1 MSEVNQMAMLKRNI
15 IKIKRQK
22 SAHEERGSTSNNS
35 GARPSVPAMKLSNY
49 QSQYLHGHHQQG
61 SSPTRMASGGS
72 NMRSNNAGKFSRNA
86 SQKRDNL
93 TIEQSRDAY
102 FTQSKN
108 AESLKKLL
116 SNQPPT
122 KSVIPPRNKVA
133 EKGTHSVAMLPKV
146 QLNQKNAS
154 TRMPRYASAS
164 KVRRTP
170 ALQTLETPQKETSVS
185 SLKKDTGFGKISDA
199 RNPSSSQKQWMFNT
213 ALKNR
218 EAAQQL
224 APIEK
229 EKKKLAKTL
238 KAVGIKPPLAN
249 KIQTLQ
255 ITPQN
260 QPKKL
265 ESAGNLNPE
274 PSLAPKS
281 MKNVETTK
289 VVRLDPELRIEET
302 VIKPKKV

>member
-1 MSEVNQMAMLKRNI
+1 M
-15 IKIKRQK
+15 
-22 SAHEERGSTSNNS
+22 T
-35 GARPSVPAMKLSNY
+35 
-49 QSQYLHGHHQQG
+49 
-61 SSPTRMASGGS
+61 SGGS

-116 SNQPPT
+116 SNGPPT
-122 KSVIPPRNKVA
+122 KSVIPPRNKFGA
-133 EKGTHSVAMLPKV
+133 TNSVAMLPRV

-164 KVRRTP
+164 KIRRTP
-170 ALQTLETPQKETSVS
+170 ALQTLETPQKETSVGS
-185 SLKKDTGFGKISDA
+185 FKKDTGFSKISDA
-199 RNPSSSQKQWMFNT
+199 RNPNSSQKQWMFNT

-218 EAAQQL
+218 SEAAQQL
-224 APIEK
+224 AQ
-229 EKKKLAKTL
+229 TL

-265 ESAGNLNPE
+265 ETAGNLNTE
-274 PSLAPKS
+274 PSLVPKS
-281 MKNVETTK
+281 MKNIETTK
-289 VVRLDPELRIEET
+289 IVRLDPELTIEET
-302 VIKPKKV
+302 VVKPKKV

>member
-1 MSEVNQMAMLKRNI
+1 M
-15 IKIKRQK
+15 
-22 SAHEERGSTSNNS
+22 T
-35 GARPSVPAMKLSNY
+35 
-49 QSQYLHGHHQQG
+49 
-61 SSPTRMASGGS
+61 SGGS

-86 SQKRDNL
+86 SQKRENL

-116 SNQPPT
+116 SNGPPT
-122 KSVIPPRNKVA
+122 KSVIPPRNKFGA
-133 EKGTHSVAMLPKV
+133 TNSVAMLPRV

-164 KVRRTP
+164 KIRRTP

-185 SLKKDTGFGKISDA
+185 SFKKDTGFSKISDA

-218 EAAQQL
+218 SEAAQQL
-224 APIEK
+224 APLEK

-260 QPKKL
+260 QPKQL
-265 ESAGNLNPE
+265 ETAGNLNTE

-281 MKNVETTK
+281 MKNIETTK
-289 VVRLDPELRIEET
+289 IVRLDPELTIEET
-302 VIKPKKV
+302 VVKPKKV